1 MNMRDVVAV
10 ILGGGVG
17 TRLFPLTRDRTKP
30 AVPLAG
36 KYRLVD
42 IPMSNCFHAG
52 IEKIAILTQ
61 YNSVSLHRHIQR
73 TYTRDIFTKGW
84 VQILAAEQTL
94 RSGDWYQGT
103 ADAIRKQLHEIGQS
117 GNKYVIILAGD
128 HLYRMDYAKFIDFHA
143 ESEADITIAVQ
154 PVDREGASALGILK
168 MNDEGQITDFVEKPK
183 TDEAIGG
190 FESGSDNEKPYMA
203 SMGIYVFSIERLFEL
218 LTENT
223 GTDFGKHI
231 IPAAMQTNRVMGYPF
246 DGYWEDIGTMR
257 RFYEVN
263 LNMAAPLPKFNLY
276 DPQRPIYT
284 RPRFLPG
291 SKIQGGS
298 LHNVLLADGGRIQEA
313 TIRDSVIGLRSIIG
327 ERVTIQRTVV
337 MGADFY
343 ETKKETREN
352 DRLGRPDI
360 GIGSG
365 SVIEGAIIDKNARI
379 GEQVIIRHLPDRLDA
394 EHESWISREG
404 IVIVPKN
411 AIVPDGTII

>member
-1 MNMRDVVAV
+1 MKMRDVVAV

-30 AVPLAG
+30 AVPFAG
-36 KYRLVD
+36 KYRLID

-61 YNSVSLHRHIQR
+61 FNSVSLHRHIHR
-73 TYTRDIFTKGW
+73 TYTRDIFTTGW
-84 VQILAAEQTL
+84 VQILAAEQTH
-94 RSGDWYQGT
+94 RSGEWYEGT
-103 ADAIRKQLHEIGQS
+103 ADAIRKQLHEIGQA

-128 HLYRMDYAKFIDFHA
+128 HLYRMDYAKFVNFHA
-143 ESEADITIAVQ
+143 ESEADVTIAVQ
-154 PVDREGASALGILK
+154 PVDRAGASALGILK
-168 MNDEGQITDFVEKPK
+168 MDDENRITDFVEKPK
-183 TDEAIGG
+183 TDEEIDG
-190 FESGSDNEKPYMA
+190 FESGSNSEKPYMA
-203 SMGIYVFSIERLFEL
+203 SMGIYVFSTECLFEI
-218 LTENT
+218 LTENP

-231 IPAAMQTNRVMGYPF
+231 IPAAMNTNRIMGFSF
-246 DGYWEDIGTMR
+246 DGYWEDIGTMK

-263 LNMAAPLPKFNLY
+263 LDMAAPLPKFNLY

-291 SKIQGGS
+291 SKVQGGS

-327 ERVTIQRTVV
+327 DRVTIQRTVM

-343 ETKKETREN
+343 ETSKEIAEN
-352 DRLGRPDI
+352 DELGRPHI
-360 GIGSG
+360 GIGPG
-365 SVIEGAIIDKNARI
+365 TVIEGAIIDKNARI
-379 GEQVIIRHLPDRLDA
+379 GHQVIIRHFPDREDSEN
-394 EHESWISREG
+394 EHWISREG

-411 AIVPDGTII
+411 AIIPDGTII